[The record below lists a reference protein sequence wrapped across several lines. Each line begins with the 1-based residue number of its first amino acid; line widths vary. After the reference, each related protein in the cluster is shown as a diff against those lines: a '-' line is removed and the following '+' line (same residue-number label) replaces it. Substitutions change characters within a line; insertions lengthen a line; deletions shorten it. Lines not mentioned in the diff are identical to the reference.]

1 MINKLLNYALLVL
14 ATIVLSFTLTM
25 TFASDSFFSH
35 AEKYL
40 SSDHQIR
47 NTYAVERTIFIFLCA
62 AGIVLFL
69 LKGAWVYTLKRV
81 GVSGL
86 PVHIKLFYILLSAI
100 LSCTFLFKNVYFYY
114 KEDGI
119 LEDITVFLA
128 FAGSLILLHVAWSY
142 KFTKRGL
149 FVLFL
154 AFLILIFVMEEIS
167 WGQRVFGWKTSQ
179 LMQQANVQHENN
191 LHNLFNEYFD
201 VGYLLVCTLMGSL
214 FFFRDQWIYI
224 LNKFKP
230 TRVLAEF
237 IPAKSFFY
245 AGYFYLFLMIFTLFF
260 DRGGETLE
268 AAFALTLLFY
278 AIDIA

>member
-1 MINKLLNYALLVL
+1 MNKLFNYALLLL
-14 ATIVLSFTLTM
+14 AVAGLAFTLTVIL
-25 TFASDSFFSH
+25 ASDDLFRF

-40 SSDHQIR
+40 SPDNHIK
-47 NTYAVERTIFIFLCA
+47 NTYAAARTIFIFLCA
-62 AGIVLFL
+62 AGIGLFL
-69 LKGAWVYTLKRV
+69 LKGAWVYTLKRAS
-81 GVSGL
+81 VSGL
-86 PVHIKLFYILLSAI
+86 PAYIKLFYILLCAI
-100 LSCTFLFKNVYFYY
+100 LLCTFLFKNVYIYY

-119 LEDITVFLA
+119 LEDITVLLA
-128 FAGSLILLHVAWSY
+128 FTGSLILLHVAWSY

-154 AFLILIFVMEEIS
+154 ALLILIFVLEEIS
-167 WGQRVFGWKTSQ
+167 WGQRIFGWKTSQ
-179 LMQQANVQHENN
+179 LMQQVNEQQENN
-191 LHNLFNEYFD
+191 LHNLFNQYFD
-201 VGYLLVCTLMGSL
+201 IGYLVVCSMMGSL

-224 LNKFKP
+224 LNKFEP

-237 IPAKSFFY
+237 IPAKGFFY